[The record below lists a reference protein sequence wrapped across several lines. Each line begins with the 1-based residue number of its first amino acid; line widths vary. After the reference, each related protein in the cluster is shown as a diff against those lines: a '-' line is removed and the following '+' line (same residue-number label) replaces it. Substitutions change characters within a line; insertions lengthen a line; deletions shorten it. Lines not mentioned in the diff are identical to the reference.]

1 MSATYSFITNTGQTS
16 TPLHPFNAV
25 AGQTA
30 ASAQSFV
37 FTPVYHVDPAQV
49 FVANT
54 TQTISPAFNSTSQT
68 MATSRP
74 LLEHMIVSVNRHKLA
89 NDDTDWT
96 TQFPL
101 KKLRITPV
109 NPITIDQFIYSRLQG
124 EIMENLRNDTDAEGL
139 TIVWV
144 MSTTNQLG
152 IVRDNDS
159 LKAAILDYQH
169 TGKHIVQLYIIRGNG
184 DATILPEYPIISSK
198 TVTPSNFSFSKPPT
212 ISPIPST
219 FCFQPLAPQTQQT
232 QR

>member
-1 MSATYSFITNTGQTS
+1 MSAAYTFTTNTGQTS
-16 TPLHPFNAV
+16 TPLHPFNAI

-37 FTPVYHVDPAQV
+37 FTPVYHVAPAQ
-49 FVANT
+49 FIVANT
-54 TQTISPAFNSTSQT
+54 TQTSNVHTSQT

-74 LLEHMIVSVNRHKLA
+74 LLEHMIVSINRHKLA

-169 TGKHIVQLYIIRGNG
+169 TGKHIVQLYIIRENG

>member
-1 MSATYSFITNTGQTS
+1 MSAAYMFTTNTGQTFN
-16 TPLHPFNAV
+16 PPHPFNAI
-25 AGQTA
+25 AGHNA

-37 FTPVYHVDPAQV
+37 STPVYSVAPAQV

-54 TQTISPAFNSTSQT
+54 TQTSNINTGQT

-74 LLEHMIVSVNRHKLA
+74 LLEHMIVSINRHKLA

-169 TGKHIVQLYIIRGNG
+169 TGKHIVQLYIIRENG
-184 DATILPEYPIISSK
+184 MSWTA
-198 TVTPSNFSFSKPPT
+198 
-212 ISPIPST
+212 
-219 FCFQPLAPQTQQT
+219 
-232 QR
+232 

>member
-1 MSATYSFITNTGQTS
+1 MSAAYMFTTNTGHTS
-16 TPLHPFNAV
+16 SLPHSFTHIADQ
-25 AGQTA
+25 AT

-37 FTPVYHVDPAQV
+37 FTPVYPVDPAQ
-49 FVANT
+49 FFAANT
-54 TQTISPAFNSTSQT
+54 TQISNINTSQT

-74 LLEHMIVSVNRHKLA
+74 LLEHMIVSINRHKLA

-144 MSTTNQLG
+144 MSTTNKLG

-159 LKAAILDYQH
+159 LRAAILDYQH
-169 TGKHIVQLYIIRGNG
+169 TGKHIVQLYIIRENG

>member
-1 MSATYSFITNTGQTS
+1 MSAAYSFTTNTGQTS
-16 TPLHPFNAV
+16 SLPHSFNPI

-30 ASAQSFV
+30 AFAQSFV
-37 FTPVYHVDPAQV
+37 FTPVYSVVSAQV
-49 FVANT
+49 FVADT
-54 TQTISPAFNSTSQT
+54 TQTFNINTSQT

-74 LLEHMIVSVNRHKLA
+74 LLEHMIVSINRHKLA

-109 NPITIDQFIYSRLQG
+109 NPLTIDHIIYSRLQG

-159 LKAAILDYQH
+159 LRAAVLDYQH
-169 TGKHIVQLYIIRGNG
+169 TGKHIVQL
-184 DATILPEYPIISSK
+184 
-198 TVTPSNFSFSKPPT
+198 
-212 ISPIPST
+212 
-219 FCFQPLAPQTQQT
+219 
-232 QR
+232 

>member
-1 MSATYSFITNTGQTS
+1 MESTSVSDRIKSFVANTGHKHKTCFHHSKISPFFHHDNERKMSAAYMFTTNTGQTS
-16 TPLHPFNAV
+16 SLPHSFTHIADQ
-25 AGQTA
+25 AT

-37 FTPVYHVDPAQV
+37 FTPVYSVDPAQ
-49 FVANT
+49 FFAANT
-54 TQTISPAFNSTSQT
+54 TQISNINTSQI

-74 LLEHMIVSVNRHKLA
+74 FLEHMIVSINRHKLA

-109 NPITIDQFIYSRLQG
+109 NPITIDQCIYSRLQG

-139 TIVWV
+139 TIVWI

-169 TGKHIVQLYIIRGNG
+169 TGKHIVQLYIIRENG
-184 DATILPEYPIISSK
+184 MS
-198 TVTPSNFSFSKPPT
+198 
-212 ISPIPST
+212 
-219 FCFQPLAPQTQQT
+219 
-232 QR
+232 